1 VDFELSHT
9 ADNEETFR
17 LGGEAVF
24 MEVLAVRAGHD
35 VNADELKT
43 SLGVGARTEM
53 FSVGASFDYAATL
66 SDYLGT
72 VHRFSL
78 TLRL

>member
-1 VDFELSHT
+1 
-9 ADNEETFR
+9 
-17 LGGEAVF
+17 
-24 MEVLAVRAGHD
+24 
-35 VNADELKT
+35 
-43 SLGVGARTEM
+43 LGVGATTEV

-72 VHRFSL
+72 IHRFSL